1 MDKFI
6 DPELQ
11 PLIDTWSPVVMAGLK
26 QLGDQRWPPHE
37 EKQGFLKRPKVI
49 QRFAIEGPIQRDGEI
64 QWAASHTVSPS
75 TFDIRGNLTEGER
88 EYWVVALTPGKKP
101 VFRIDG
107 AQSATGI
114 AATEAKLKAALDE
127 ALAAG
132 PKRDRFYGNRG
143 PLSHTRT
150 TKNPAVK

>member
-1 MDKFI
+1 MEKIIEPD
-6 DPELQ
+6 LQ
-11 PLIDTWSPVVMAGLK
+11 PLIDTWSPIVVAGLN
-26 QLGDQRWPPHE
+26 QLGDQRWPPHQ

-49 QRFAIEGPIQRDGEI
+49 QRFAIEGPIQRGDEVL
-64 QWAASHTVSPS
+64 WAVSHTISPS

-88 EYWVVALTPGKKP
+88 EYWIVVLSAKDVP

-107 AQSATGI
+107 AQSDAGI
-114 AATEAKLKAALDE
+114 PAKEDRLQAALDE

-132 PKRDRFYGNRG
+132 PTRDKFYGNRG

-150 TKNPAVK
+150 TRNPAIK